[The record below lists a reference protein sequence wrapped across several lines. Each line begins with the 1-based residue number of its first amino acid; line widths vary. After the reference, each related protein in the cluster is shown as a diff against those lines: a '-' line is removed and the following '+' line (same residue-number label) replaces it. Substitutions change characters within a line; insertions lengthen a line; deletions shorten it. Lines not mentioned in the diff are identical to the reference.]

1 MDELCRVVKTHQVA
15 ISTGSNILLCRFDE
29 CLGNGSGTL
38 QHSCSWKKNM
48 CWKWSL
54 PGNSLCPLWDEK
66 GTAWITWMRLKR
78 LFHFN
83 KRLGNCH
90 GITDLPDHIQTLNQ
104 DDLLRI
110 LTSWILH
117 DHECLTFS
125 SLPAMFLGDSD
136 NPLEPILPHKKC
148 RLNELYLIRE
158 SFTTSGS
165 TWDYCPS
172 LMVFSSTD

>member
-29 CLGNGSGTL
+29 CLGNGSSTL
-38 QHSCSWKKNM
+38 QHSCSWKKTCVENDPYLAILCALYGM
-48 CWKWSL
+48 KRVRLES
-54 PGNSLCPLWDEK
+54 PGW
-66 GTAWITWMRLKR
+66 GLKR

-125 SLPAMFLGDSD
+125 SLAAMFLGDSD

-158 SFTTSGS
+158 SFTTFGS
-165 TWDYCPS
+165 TWDSCPS
-172 LMVFSSTD
+172 VFV